1 MSKET
6 RETPGRDEG
15 ALGGDEGALG
25 GGEGA
30 LEISPSH
37 LQQELRLCSSS
48 LCSQGQP

>member
-6 RETPGRDEG
+6 RETLGRDEE

-37 LQQELRLCSSS
+37 L
-48 LCSQGQP
+48 